1 MGVIQDYRVNLA
13 ANLERLDG
21 ALMLLHT
28 ESPASAAAG
37 GAGSAAPPPTC
48 TDHALGGS
56 CTGHHAPTTS
66 ASAAAPPPA
75 PSSSFLVS
83 FDGNMRK
90 IEWLH
95 QTGIAARA
103 MSLSYQAFAAASG
116 QLIDEDVLKA
126 FLMAE
131 LRANAKIRGIVKNLH
146 SRVIAFLCTHEVV
159 LLPWFR
165 ISNMVSKETSVLTA
179 STKRVGL
186 SQSHYMFKQRL
197 INKAVETGTK
207 VIFVDERFTSRTC
220 PRCWTWHKNLGGG
233 KVFICPRP
241 GCGY

>member
-1 MGVIQDYRVNLA
+1 
-13 ANLERLDG
+13 
-21 ALMLLHT
+21 
-28 ESPASAAAG
+28 
-37 GAGSAAPPPTC
+37 
-48 TDHALGGS
+48 
-56 CTGHHAPTTS
+56 
-66 ASAAAPPPA
+66 
-75 PSSSFLVS
+75 
-83 FDGNMRK
+83 MRK

-241 GCGY
+241 ECGYTAGRDHNAAFLILAKAIANAAVYHFIARRATQQRLEREQANDGEREREHQAGGAAGRHVLLLLLP